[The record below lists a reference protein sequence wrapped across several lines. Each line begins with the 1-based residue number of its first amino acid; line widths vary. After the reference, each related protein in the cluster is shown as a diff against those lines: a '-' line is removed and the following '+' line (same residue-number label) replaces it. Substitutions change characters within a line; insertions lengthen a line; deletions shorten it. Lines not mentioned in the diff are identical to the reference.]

1 MYINWTVS
9 VVYTFFI
16 HVFVSLRRDI
26 YLFQY
31 WILTEQFER
40 PLNVNVLYALSIE
53 ACYAFS
59 CGDTEH
65 MYYKS
70 S

>member
-1 MYINWTVS
+1 M
-9 VVYTFFI
+9 VYTFFI

-53 ACYAFS
+53 A
-59 CGDTEH
+59 G
-65 MYYKS
+65 
-70 S
+70 